1 VASTI
6 NVVAGIATMM
16 CMASLSA
23 QTERPQERTR
33 TGQPGTTGQAGV
45 VQDRD
50 AATPSA
56 RNLVKASE
64 LLGKDIKN
72 REDKDMGDISELALD
87 VRTGRVA
94 YAVISFGGFLGI
106 GDKLVAVPFQVLQPS
121 ADGKHMILDVPKE
134 KLETAPRFDKKEWPD
149 MDDETWG
156 REIHTFYGVEPY
168 WIGQPLGMGR
178 RDGTGRD
185 TVGRDTTGRD
195 MAGRDRLGRGVE
207 DASAMKEKFDRNTVT
222 TVVGKIV
229 SIDRPLG
236 SSMGTEGR
244 TGAGTGEPEER
255 TGGRTGGERTGD
267 VKQPI
272 GQTGHAATGN
282 IVQITLRTEGG
293 ATGDEKGEVGRTGAG
308 ATGSTVKV
316 LLGPSTFLDTQ
327 HLNLAANDQVTVKGS
342 KVDKDGQQCIIATEI
357 RKLDQ
362 VVRLRDENG
371 TPLWTGHA
379 ATPPTGGRNK

>member
-1 VASTI
+1 M
-6 NVVAGIATMM
+6 NVVAGMSIATMI
-16 CMASLSA
+16 CMASLNA
-23 QTERPQERTR
+23 QTDRPQDRTR
-33 TGQPGTTGQAGV
+33 TGAPGTTTGQ
-45 VQDRD
+45 QDRD
-50 AATPSA
+50 TTVTATT

-87 VRTGRVA
+87 LRTGRVA
-94 YAVISFGGFLGI
+94 YAIVSFGGFLGI

-121 ADGKHMILDVPKE
+121 GDGKYLVLDVPKE
-134 KLETAPRFDKKEWPD
+134 KLETAPRFDKGEWPD
-149 MDDETWG
+149 MDDENWG
-156 REIHTFYGVEPY
+156 RQIHTFYGVEPY
-168 WIGQPLGMGR
+168 WTGAAVGMGR
-178 RDGTGRD
+178 DTTGRGMTGRD
-185 TVGRDTTGRD
+185 TVGRDTTVRDIEKTGRD
-195 MAGRDRLGRGVE
+195 LGRGVAS
-207 DASAMKEKFDRNTVT
+207 DASAMKEKFDRTTVT

-244 TGAGTGEPEER
+244 TGGTTGDRTGETR
-255 TGGRTGGERTGD
+255 
-267 VKQPI
+267 KPI
-272 GQTGHAATGN
+272 GQAGHATGN
-282 IVQITLRTEGG
+282 IVQITVRTEGG

-379 ATPPTGGRNK
+379 ATPPTGGQNK